1 MLHLNVRVGSV
12 FPAKPYDLF
21 TGAGHDW
28 GAPEAAEKPPM
39 DVARIPLFQPPAVGR
54 EGQSEA
60 DLRKVASSFEA
71 AFLAEMLQHTGLNAM
86 PATFGGG
93 AGEEAFSSMLT
104 EQYAGLLSD
113 RGGIGLAERIFEV
126 LKQGTSNR

>member
-1 MLHLNVRVGSV
+1 M
-12 FPAKPYDLF
+12 
-21 TGAGHDW
+21 
-28 GAPEAAEKPPM
+28 
-39 DVARIPLFQPPAVGR
+39 GR

-86 PATFGGG
+86 PSSFGGG